1 MSTMKV
7 QTKQIEL
14 AQIDSASGNASS
26 RPSVSEISKKAIMIR
41 DTYKLYLGGQNTIE
55 IYRKKED

>member
-41 DTYKLYLGGQNTIE
+41 DTYKLYLGG
-55 IYRKKED
+55 